1 MDKSEALAKLTALQK
16 AVSKKLE
23 NPKARYFDPPIALE
37 FFSRWLPIRDTLRK
51 EYPTLLDDL
60 AVRDTPKSSGTS
72 DYEGRGYIEKQP
84 IQQILSDM
92 QYVLDV
98 FAALPS
104 VSVPSMKVTK
114 EGLFFS
120 GQYFDA
126 LREVSGIVAQA
137 QNTLVLVD
145 GYISQDT
152 LAILSGKQSSV
163 QVSILTKNVPTLVK
177 VAANAFQKQ
186 YGSLEIRLSQAF
198 HDRFLIVDDVDFYH
212 FGASIKD
219 VGHRGFMFS
228 RIEEQEVVVALRTK
242 FISEWGSAKAVI

>member
-1 MDKSEALAKLTALQK
+1 MEKSEAFAKLTALHK
-16 AVSKKLE
+16 AVSKE
-23 NPKARYFDPPIALE
+23 VANPKAMYFDPPLVLE
-37 FFSRWLPIRDTLRK
+37 FFSRWVPIRDSLRK

-60 AVRDTPKSSGTS
+60 AVRNTPTSSGTS
-72 DYEGRGYIEKQP
+72 DFDGRGYIERKP

-126 LREVSGIVAQA
+126 LREVSGLVAQA
-137 QNTLVLVD
+137 QNSLTLVD

-152 LAILSGKQSSV
+152 LAILGGKKSSV
-163 QVSILTKNVPTLVK
+163 QISILTKNVPPPVQ

-186 YGSLEIRLSQAF
+186 FGSLAIRLSQAF
-198 HDRFLIVDDVDFYH
+198 HDRFMIVDDADFYH

-228 RIEEQEVVVALRTK
+228 RIEEQEVVVALRAK
-242 FISEWGSAKAVI
+242 FMSEWNSAKVVI